1 MKRFLPALAVLL
13 TAVTA
18 LAAAPAD
25 GTTSQDQDVPLLTV
39 VTPYGEEGRD
49 WLEEQ
54 LATWAATAGFAVDV
68 IPLPLGEIR
77 QQLLLADEADV
88 QADLLVGVPHDE
100 IGGLVRNSLLA
111 DLTAWTTETYRGG
124 LPAAALSAF
133 AGSTGLAGLP
143 LTVSGPALLVNS
155 ELVAEVPDS
164 YEEFIADAVRLN
176 RRGSSGFLFDFT
188 NFYFSWAWLK
198 GHGARLS
205 GDAPA
210 GELAP
215 QELTLVSDAA
225 VAGLEALQ
233 DLRFRTGLIDDAD
246 ERAASARLF
255 SEGRL
260 AYAFAGPWTVAE
272 HVAAGVSLEITAI
285 PEAVPGVPFAGFM
298 TVEGVLVS
306 AAAADSAAAVNAA
319 KWLVRPAAQADLALQ
334 AGLVPAAPSALADAG
349 EDAAL
354 LAGFSRALEHA
365 DPVPVSPL
373 LSTVWSV
380 FSDLLA
386 TLDGAV
392 HSSSQ
397 LEGLLQEAAVELEA
411 GSD

>member
-25 GTTSQDQDVPLLTV
+25 GTTSPDQDVPLLTV

-111 DLTAWTTETYRGG
+111 DLTAWTTETYRAG

-176 RRGSSGFLFDFT
+176 RRGSSG
-188 NFYFSWAWLK
+188 
-198 GHGARLS
+198 
-205 GDAPA
+205 
-210 GELAP
+210 
-215 QELTLVSDAA
+215 
-225 VAGLEALQ
+225 
-233 DLRFRTGLIDDAD
+233 
-246 ERAASARLF
+246 
-255 SEGRL
+255 
-260 AYAFAGPWTVAE
+260 
-272 HVAAGVSLEITAI
+272 
-285 PEAVPGVPFAGFM
+285 
-298 TVEGVLVS
+298 
-306 AAAADSAAAVNAA
+306 
-319 KWLVRPAAQADLALQ
+319 
-334 AGLVPAAPSALADAG
+334 
-349 EDAAL
+349 
-354 LAGFSRALEHA
+354 
-365 DPVPVSPL
+365 
-373 LSTVWSV
+373 
-380 FSDLLA
+380 
-386 TLDGAV
+386 
-392 HSSSQ
+392 
-397 LEGLLQEAAVELEA
+397 
-411 GSD
+411 